1 MTGRRWPATEVD
13 PPWSASQVAELAQQ
27 HGLERVDTPP
37 GLVRYL
43 HQLWER
49 RAFVVELATARA
61 YERNQNN
68 VLGQLWAALNPLLL
82 AGSYFLI
89 FGLLLDTS
97 RGVDNYPAFL
107 SVGIFIFSFIAAS
120 ATIGA
125 KSVTSNLSLVRSVRF
140 PRAALPVSVVLAE
153 FLLLLPAIGV
163 LLVLLPIVGEPPRW
177 EWLLLPGAMVLLF
190 GFCAGLAMICARLV
204 LDVRDALNLIP
215 VTVRLLRYVSGVFF
229 SIAAYAGH
237 GSLSLVMQ
245 YQPVALFL
253 QLVRSCLLAEVPQ
266 DPLLWVWGGI
276 WAVGFLVVGIV
287 VFWRA
292 EGRYGRD

>member
-1 MTGRRWPATEVD
+1 MTGRRWPALEVD
-13 PPWSASQVAELAQQ
+13 PPWSASQVAELA
-27 HGLERVDTPP
+27 HEYGLERVDTPP

-43 HQLWER
+43 RQLWER
-49 RAFVVELATARA
+49 RAFVIELATARA

-120 ATIGA
+120 ATTGA
-125 KSVTSNLSLVRSVRF
+125 KSITSNLSLVRSVRF
-140 PRAALPVSVVLAE
+140 PRAALPVSVALAE

-177 EWLLLPGAMVLLF
+177 EWLLLPGAMALLF
-190 GFCAGLAMICARLV
+190 GFCAGLSMICARLV
-204 LDVRDALNLIP
+204 LDVRDATNLIP
-215 VTVRLLRYVSGVFF
+215 VAVRLLRYVSGVFF

-237 GSLSLVMQ
+237 GALSLVMQ

-253 QLVRSCLLAEVPQ
+253 QLVRSCLLSEVPQ
-266 DPLLWVWGGI
+266 DPLLWLWGAI
-276 WAVGFLVVGIV
+276 WAVGFLVVGAV